1 MFGPV
6 ANALWG
12 HYRRHPFQILLVWLG
27 LTLGVALLVGVL
39 SINQH
44 AQQSYREGAKLFSN
58 PYPFSIHHT
67 QRTQRVP
74 QAFYIDLRRAGL
86 TQCVPVD
93 RLQVVTPSLD
103 DLNLMGVDTIAM
115 LPLLAER
122 GGDKGRANK
131 GISPVNAITP
141 PYPVYVGEAMANH
154 KGWKD
159 GQMIDLL
166 DYPAIGPLRV
176 LDNDALSMGTYLVAD
191 MALLRTLS
199 SHAGIADILCGSLT
213 QAERQQIRN
222 VLPPA
227 LTLTK
232 TQATQLG
239 PLTRAFHLNL
249 LAMGLLAFVVGL
261 FIFYQ
266 AISLSMTQR
275 QPLVGALRQ
284 LGVDGRQLSGV
295 MLAEILVWVV
305 LGVMSGNVLGLMLA
319 NQLLPA
325 VATTLSDLYGADI
338 DLVMHWQWQWG
349 LASLLLAILGAM
361 MASAWPLVRLLNTS
375 PGRLSQR
382 MTLIRGTHQ
391 EYAVQAIIAILL
403 GVTAWGVSYWESSQ
417 WQGFTLI
424 ALTMLS
430 AALALPYA
438 CGWLFHTM
446 ARGYA
451 GARWRWF
458 FTDAAASLSY
468 RGVAAMAFML
478 AVSAHIGMETM
489 VGSFRTS
496 TETWL
501 QQRLAAD
508 VYVRPGNA
516 LLPRIES
523 WLEQQEDV
531 SQFWA
536 TYRRELVAPQGRLEV
551 LSVGDRALEKQSLAV
566 KSAQPQ
572 YWSQLHQQRA
582 VLLSESLAAKF
593 DVSVGEMV
601 NLPAPM
607 GERWHV
613 AGIYYDYGNPY
624 GQLVVSTHSEAGEWL
639 AQGRPSLAVVLDKEA
654 PSDHFVDQMNTRFS
668 LSNGQVQNQADIMRY
683 AMRIF
688 DRTFT
693 VTESLCVLML
703 FVAISGLFFATLATE
718 LSRQR
723 QYSLLRYLGLSGRE
737 LIALGGGQLVILGLV
752 SALIAIPLGLVLAG
766 MLIHVVLKA
775 SFGWTMTMNF
785 FPMTYATTISLSMLA
800 LMVAGAWPVYRM
812 LKRTAAASLR
822 DAQ

>member
-6 ANALWG
+6 ASALWG
-12 HYRRHPFQILLVWLG
+12 HYRRYPFQVFLVWLG
-27 LTLGVALLVGVL
+27 LTLGVSLLVGVL

-44 AQQSYREGAKLFSN
+44 AQQSYRQGEQLFSN

-67 QRTQRVP
+67 ERTQRVP
-74 QAFYIDLRRAGL
+74 HAFYIGLRRQGL
-86 TQCVPVD
+86 TQCVPID
-93 RLQVVTPSLD
+93 RLDVVTPSLSD
-103 DLNLMGVDTIAM
+103 IHLMGVDTIAM
-115 LPLLAER
+115 LPFIANR
-122 GGDKGRANK
+122 RADEAPSLSPMDA
-131 GISPVNAITP
+131 ISM
-141 PYPVYVGEAMANH
+141 PYPVYVGEAMAEH
-154 KGWKD
+154 KGWEE

-166 DYPAIGPLRV
+166 DYPPVGPLRII
-176 LDNDALSMGTYLVAD
+176 DNDALSMGTYLVAD
-191 MALLRTLS
+191 MALLRHLS
-199 SHAGIADILCGSLT
+199 ARTGFTEVLCGDLS
-213 QAERQQIRN
+213 QAERQTIREA
-222 VLPPA
+222 LPSA

-232 TQATQLG
+232 TQSTQLG

-275 QPLVGALRQ
+275 QPLVGTLRQ
-284 LGVDGRQLSGV
+284 LGVDGRQLSAV
-295 MLAEILVWVV
+295 MSTELLLWVL
-305 LGVMSGNVLGLMLA
+305 LGVVSGNVLGMLLA

-338 DLVMHWQWQWG
+338 NLVMHWQWQWG
-349 LASLLLAILGAM
+349 LYSLLLAILGAA
-361 MASAWPLVRLLNTS
+361 MASAWPLVRLVNTS

-382 MTLIRGTHQ
+382 MTLMRGTHR
-391 EYAVQAIIAILL
+391 EYAVQAILAVLL
-403 GVTAWGVSYWESSQ
+403 GVAAWGVSYWETSQ

-424 ALTMLS
+424 AFTMLS
-430 AALALPYA
+430 AALALPYL
-438 CGWLFHTM
+438 CGWLFHTS
-446 ARGYA
+446 AAVYA

-508 VYVRPGNA
+508 VYVRPSHAA
-516 LLPRIES
+516 LAEMET
-523 WLEQQEDV
+523 WLVKNKDV
-531 SQFWA
+531 AQFWT
-536 TYRRELVAPQGRLEV
+536 TYRRELTANQGRLEV
-551 LSVGDRALEKQSLAV
+551 LSVGNRPSEKQTLAM
-566 KSAQPQ
+566 KAAQPD
-572 YWSQLHQQRA
+572 YWAQLHQART
-582 VLLSESLAAKF
+582 VLLSEALAAKF
-593 DVSVGEMV
+593 GVGVGESI

-607 GERWHV
+607 GEHWQV

-624 GQLVVSTHSEAGEWL
+624 GQLVVSTRSDAGQWL
-639 AQGRPSLAVVLDKEA
+639 KQGRSSLAVILNQDTQTEQ
-654 PSDHFVDQMNTRFS
+654 FVDRINHRFS
-668 LSNGQVQNQADIMRY
+668 LTTGQVQNQADIMRY

-693 VTESLCVLML
+693 VTESLCALML
-703 FVAISGLFFATLATE
+703 IVAICGLFFSTLATE

-737 LIALGGGQLVILGLV
+737 LIALGGGQLVLLGLT

-775 SFGWTMTMNF
+775 SFGWTMTMSF
-785 FPMTYATTISLSMLA
+785 FPISYATTIGLSMLA

>member
-6 ANALWG
+6 ASALWG
-12 HYRRHPFQILLVWLG
+12 HYRRHPFQVFLVWLG
-27 LTLGVALLVGVL
+27 LTLGVSLLVGVL

-44 AQQSYREGAKLFSN
+44 AQQSYRQGEQLFSN

-67 QRTQRVP
+67 ERTQRVP
-74 QAFYIDLRRAGL
+74 HAFYIGLRRQGL
-86 TQCVPVD
+86 TQCVPID
-93 RLQVVTPSLD
+93 RLDVVTPSLSD
-103 DLNLMGVDTIAM
+103 IHLMGVDTIAM
-115 LPLLAER
+115 LPFIANQ
-122 GGDKGRANK
+122 RAD
-131 GISPVNAITP
+131 GAPSLSPMDAISM
-141 PYPVYVGEAMANH
+141 PYPVYVGEAMAEH
-154 KGWKD
+154 KGWEE

-166 DYPAIGPLRV
+166 DYPPVGPLRII
-176 LDNDALSMGTYLVAD
+176 DNDALSMGTYLVAD
-191 MALLRTLS
+191 MALLRHLS
-199 SHAGIADILCGSLT
+199 ARTGFTEVLCGDLS
-213 QAERQQIRN
+213 QAERQTIREA
-222 VLPPA
+222 LPSA

-232 TQATQLG
+232 TQSTQLG

-275 QPLVGALRQ
+275 QPLVGTLRQ
-284 LGVDGRQLSGV
+284 LGVDGRQLSAV
-295 MLAEILVWVV
+295 MSTELLLWVL
-305 LGVMSGNVLGLMLA
+305 LGVVSGNVLGMLLA

-338 DLVMHWQWQWG
+338 NLVMHWQWQWG
-349 LASLLLAILGAM
+349 LYSLLLAILGAA
-361 MASAWPLVRLLNTS
+361 MASAWPLVRLVNTS

-382 MTLIRGTHQ
+382 MTLMRGTHR
-391 EYAVQAIIAILL
+391 EYAVQAILAVLL
-403 GVTAWGVSYWESSQ
+403 GVAAWGVSYWETSQ

-424 ALTMLS
+424 AFTMLS
-430 AALALPYA
+430 AALALPYL
-438 CGWLFHTM
+438 CGWLFHTS
-446 ARGYA
+446 AAVYA

-508 VYVRPGNA
+508 VYVRPSHAA
-516 LLPRIES
+516 L
-523 WLEQQEDV
+523 
-531 SQFWA
+531 A
-536 TYRRELVAPQGRLEV
+536 
-551 LSVGDRALEKQSLAV
+551 
-566 KSAQPQ
+566 
-572 YWSQLHQQRA
+572 
-582 VLLSESLAAKF
+582 LAAKF
-593 DVSVGEMV
+593 GVGVGESI

-607 GERWHV
+607 GEHWQV

-624 GQLVVSTHSEAGEWL
+624 GQLVVSTRSDAGQWL
-639 AQGRPSLAVVLDKEA
+639 KQGRSSLAVILNQDTQTEQ
-654 PSDHFVDQMNTRFS
+654 FVDRINHRFS
-668 LSNGQVQNQADIMRY
+668 LTTGQVQNQADIMRY

-693 VTESLCVLML
+693 VTESLCALML
-703 FVAISGLFFATLATE
+703 IVAICGLFFSTLATE

-737 LIALGGGQLVILGLV
+737 LIALGGGQLVLLGLT

-775 SFGWTMTMNF
+775 SFGWTMTMSF
-785 FPMTYATTISLSMLA
+785 FPISYATTIGLSMLA

>member
-6 ANALWG
+6 ASALWG
-12 HYRRHPFQILLVWLG
+12 HYRRHPFQVFLVWLG
-27 LTLGVALLVGVL
+27 LTLGVSLLVGVL

-44 AQQSYREGAKLFSN
+44 AQQSYREGAKLFNN

-67 QRTQRVP
+67 ERTQRVP
-74 QAFYIDLRRAGL
+74 HAFYVGLRRQGL

-93 RLQVVTPSLD
+93 RIDIVTPSLD
-103 DLNLMGVDTIAM
+103 DIHLMGVDTIAM
-115 LPLLAER
+115 LPLLSGQAAESSATLSPL
-122 GGDKGRANK
+122 DA
-131 GISPVNAITP
+131 ISE
-141 PYPVYVGEAMANH
+141 PYPVYVGEAMAEH
-154 KGWKD
+154 KGWEE
-159 GQMIDLL
+159 GQMIELL
-166 DYPAIGPLRV
+166 DYPPIGPLRII
-176 LDNDALSMGTYLVAD
+176 DNDALSMGTYLVAD
-191 MALLRTLS
+191 MALLRKLS
-199 SHAGIADILCGSLT
+199 SRTGFTEVLCGALS
-213 QAERQQIRN
+213 QSERQTIRED
-222 VLPPA
+222 LSSA

-232 TQATQLG
+232 TQSTQLG

-275 QPLVGALRQ
+275 QPLVGNLRQ

-295 MLAEILVWVV
+295 VATELLLWVL
-305 LGVMSGNVLGLMLA
+305 LGVVSGNVLGMLLA

-338 DLVMHWQWQWG
+338 NLVMHWQWQWG
-349 LASLLLAILGAM
+349 LYSLLLAILGAA
-361 MASAWPLVRLLNTS
+361 MASAWPLVRLVSTS

-382 MTLIRGTHQ
+382 MTLMRGTRR
-391 EYAVQAIIAILL
+391 EYAVQAILAVLL
-403 GVTAWGVSYWESSQ
+403 GLAAWGVSYWETSQ

-424 ALTMLS
+424 AFTMLS
-430 AALALPYA
+430 AALALPYL
-438 CGWLFHTM
+438 CGWLFHTS
-446 ARGYA
+446 AAAYA

-478 AVSAHIGMETM
+478 AISAHIGMETM

-508 VYVRPGNA
+508 VYVRPNHAA
-516 LLPRIES
+516 LDEMET
-523 WLEQQEDV
+523 WLVNNKDV
-531 SQFWA
+531 AQFW
-536 TYRRELVAPQGRLEV
+536 TSYRRELTANQGRLEV
-551 LSVGDRALEKQSLAV
+551 LSVGNRPSEKQTLAM
-566 KSAQPQ
+566 KAAQPD
-572 YWSQLHQQRA
+572 YWAQVHQERA
-582 VLLSESLAAKF
+582 VLLSEALAAKF
-593 DVSVGEMV
+593 GVGVGESI

-607 GERWHV
+607 GERWQV

-624 GQLVVSTHSEAGEWL
+624 GQLVVSTRSDAGQWL
-639 AQGRPSLAVVLDKEA
+639 KQGRSSLAVVLNQDTQTEQ
-654 PSDHFVDQMNTRFS
+654 FVDRINHRFS
-668 LSNGQVQNQADIMRY
+668 LTTGQVQNQADIMRY

-693 VTESLCVLML
+693 VTESLCALML
-703 FVAISGLFFATLATE
+703 VVAICGLFFSTLATE

-737 LIALGGGQLVILGLV
+737 LIALGGGQLVLLGLT

-775 SFGWTMTMNF
+775 SFGWTMTMSF
-785 FPMTYATTISLSMLA
+785 FPISYATTIGLSMLA

>member
-27 LTLGVALLVGVL
+27 LTLGIALLVGVL

-44 AQQSYREGAKLFSN
+44 AQKSYREGAKLFSN

-74 QAFYIDLRRAGL
+74 QAFYIDLRRAGF
-86 TQCVPVD
+86 TQCVPIE

-115 LPLLAER
+115 LPMLSEGD
-122 GGDKGRANK
+122 GGE
-131 GISPVNAITP
+131 GISPVEAMSP
-141 PYPVYVGEAMANH
+141 PYPVYVGEAMASH
-154 KGWKD
+154 KGWQS
-159 GQMIDLL
+159 GQMIPLL
-166 DYPAIGPLRV
+166 DYPAIGPLRIV
-176 LDNDALSMGTYLVAD
+176 DNDALSMGTYLVAD
-191 MALLRTLS
+191 MALLRALS
-199 SHAGIADILCGSLT
+199 PHAGISEVLCGALS
-213 QAERQQIRN
+213 QAEREQIRQL
-222 VLPPA
+222 LPPA
-227 LTLTK
+227 LTLAK
-232 TQATQLG
+232 TQTTQLG
-239 PLTRAFHLNL
+239 PLTNAFHLNL

-275 QPLVGALRQ
+275 QPLVGGLRQ
-284 LGVDGRQLSGV
+284 LGVDGRQLSLV
-295 MLAEILVWVV
+295 MAIELVGWVI
-305 LGVMSGNVLGLMLA
+305 LGVISGNVLGLLLA
-319 NQLLPA
+319 KQLLPA
-325 VATTLSDLYGADI
+325 VATTLSDLYGAEV
-338 DLVMHWQWQWG
+338 DLIMHWQWQWG
-349 LASLLLAILGAM
+349 LYSVLLALLGAA
-361 MASAWPLVRLLNTS
+361 MASAWPLIRLIKTPS
-375 PGRLSQR
+375 GRLSQR
-382 MTLIRGTHQ
+382 MTLLRGTRR
-391 EYAVQAIIAILL
+391 EFSVQAVLALL
-403 GVTAWGVSYWESSQ
+403 LAVAAWGVSYWPSSQ

-430 AALALPYA
+430 AALVLPYL
-438 CGWLFHTM
+438 CGGLFHLL
-446 ARGYA
+446 AQWHQ

-489 VGSFRTS
+489 VGSFRAS

-508 VYVRPGNA
+508 VYVRPSNE
-516 LLPRIES
+516 LLPRMES
-523 WLEQQEDV
+523 WLVKQDNV
-531 SQFWA
+531 SQFWT
-536 TYRRELVAPQGRLEV
+536 TYRRELDAPQGRLEV
-551 LSVGDRALEKQSLAV
+551 LSVGNRPLEKQALAI
-566 KSAQPQ
+566 KNAQPD

-593 DVSVGEMV
+593 GVEAGEIV

-607 GERWHV
+607 GERWQV
-613 AGIYYDYGNPY
+613 AGVYYDYGNPY
-624 GQLVVSTHSEAGEWL
+624 GQLVVSARGDVGGWL
-639 AQGRPSLAVVLDKEA
+639 TAGRPSMAVVLDQGVE
-654 PSDHFVDQMNTRFS
+654 SDLFIAQIRRTFS
-668 LSNGQVQNQADIMRY
+668 LSNGQVQNQADIMQY

-703 FVAISGLFFATLATE
+703 IVAISGLFFSTLATE

-723 QYSLLRYLGLSGRE
+723 QYSLLRCLGLSGRE
-737 LIALGGGQLVILGLV
+737 LIALGGGQLVILGV
-752 SALIAIPLGLVLAG
+752 ASAVIAIPLGLLLAG

-775 SFGWTMTMNF
+775 SFGWTMTMSF
-785 FPMTYATTISLSMLA
+785 FPLTYATTIGLSMLA

-812 LKRTAAASLR
+812 MKRTAAVSLR

>member
-44 AQQSYREGAKLFSN
+44 AQKSYREGAKLFSN

-67 QRTQRVP
+67 QRTRRVP
-74 QAFYIDLRRAGL
+74 QAFYIDLRRAGF

-93 RLQVVTPSLD
+93 RLQVVTPSLND
-103 DLNLMGVDTIAM
+103 INLMGVDIIAM
-115 LPLLAER
+115 LPLLSER
-122 GGDKGRANK
+122 GLGEEPQT
-131 GISPVNAITP
+131 GISPVNAMTP

-154 KGWKD
+154 KGWQD
-159 GQMIDLL
+159 GQMITLL
-166 DYPAIGPLRV
+166 DYPAIGPLRIV
-176 LDNDALSMGTYLVAD
+176 DNDALSMGTYLVAD
-191 MALLRTLS
+191 MALLRSLS
-199 SHAGIADILCGSLT
+199 PHSGIAEVLCGELT
-213 QAERQQIRN
+213 QAERQHIRS

-232 TQATQLG
+232 TQATRLG

-275 QPLVGALRQ
+275 QPLVGLLRQ
-284 LGVDGRQLSGV
+284 LGVDGRQLSLV
-295 MLAEILVWVV
+295 MVAELFAWVS
-305 LGVMSGNVLGLMLA
+305 LGVVSGNVLGMILA

-349 LASLLLAILGAM
+349 LYSVLLAILGAA
-361 MASAWPLVRLLNTS
+361 MASAWPLVRLINTS

-382 MTLIRGTHQ
+382 MTLIRGTHR
-391 EYAVQAIIAILL
+391 EYAVQAILAILL
-403 GVTAWGVSYWESSQ
+403 GVAAWGVAYWESSQ

-430 AALALPYA
+430 AALALPYV
-438 CGWLFHTM
+438 CGGLFHALAT
-446 ARGYA
+446 RYA

-478 AVSAHIGMETM
+478 AISAHIGMETM

-508 VYVRPGNA
+508 VYVRPSNE
-516 LLPRIES
+516 LLPRMAS
-523 WLEQQEDV
+523 WLVEQDDV

-536 TYRRELVAPQGRLEV
+536 TYRRELAAPQGRLEV
-551 LSVGDRALEKQSLAV
+551 LSVGNRPLEKQALAV
-566 KSAQPQ
+566 KAVQPD

-593 DVSVGEMV
+593 GVNVGEMV

-607 GERWHV
+607 GERWQV
-613 AGIYYDYGNPY
+613 AGVYYDYGNPY
-624 GQLVVSTHSEAGEWL
+624 GQLVVSARGDVGQWL
-639 AQGRPSLAVVLDKEA
+639 KQGRPSLAVVLNEDTK
-654 PSDHFVDQMNTRFS
+654 SDHFVNRINARFS

-703 FVAISGLFFATLATE
+703 IVAIGGLFFSTLATE

-737 LIALGGGQLVILGLV
+737 LVALGGGQLVLLGLG
-752 SALIAIPLGLVLAG
+752 SALVAIPLGLVLAG

-775 SFGWTMTMNF
+775 SFGWTMSMSF
-785 FPMTYATTISLSMLA
+785 FPVSYATTIGLSMLA